1 MHADQNPGSSER
13 YTNTGIF
20 KKNKF
25 YWVFRKSWILE

>member
-20 KKNKF
+20 KKK
-25 YWVFRKSWILE
+25 KILLGVP